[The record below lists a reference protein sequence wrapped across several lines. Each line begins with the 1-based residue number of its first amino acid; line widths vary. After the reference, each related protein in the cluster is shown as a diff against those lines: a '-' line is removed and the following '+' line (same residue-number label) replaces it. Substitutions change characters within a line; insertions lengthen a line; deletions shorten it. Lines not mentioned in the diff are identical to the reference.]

1 MIATLGTSTWR
12 RTDHLRDLV
21 ATTHR
26 LADDVGR
33 AVAAGS
39 TAPDLW
45 DRAVIASCRL
55 DGSPHDT
62 TPTDGE
68 TTSLV
73 DDDSS
78 TEDVWRREYAG
89 VRRALA
95 ADDLAELLRRDVLG
109 AIQGLHRLLT
119 GGLVATDLRGR
130 LRRSDVAVHTGGEG
144 RQVFRPVT
152 PDRLAREMT
161 HLRRLVADDDHD
173 PLEVAG
179 ILQFD
184 LLRLHPF
191 ESANGRLARAA
202 ARLVLRGAGL
212 DPGGLSVPEIV
223 MAQRRAGN
231 YDEVAAGLR
240 SGDRTRFLEGWG
252 EDVTAG
258 LRLAATTLGVQ
269 PGPVDTDLVARLPT
283 AFTLVDVAHNL
294 GGDDTHPDLGAAR
307 RTANALLD
315 AGLAQRLHGSRG
327 LRFRRRPG
335 PPSDPASPPSGPARP
350 PSRPAA

>member
-1 MIATLGTSTWR
+1 MIATLGSSTWR
-12 RTDHLRDLV
+12 RTDHLVDLV
-21 ATTHR
+21 ATTRR

-55 DGSPHDT
+55 DGSPHDR
-62 TPTDGE
+62 TPTDGD
-68 TTSLV
+68 TTALV

-78 TEDVWRREYAG
+78 TEDIWRREYAG

-119 GGLVATDLRGR
+119 GGLVATELRGR

-144 RQVFRPVT
+144 RQVFRPVA

-161 HLRRLVADDDHD
+161 HLPRLLDADDHH

-212 DPGGLSVPEIV
+212 DPGGLAIPEISMV
-223 MAQRRAGN
+223 QRRAGN

-269 PGPVDTDLVARLPT
+269 PGPVDTALVARLPT
-283 AFTLVDVAHNL
+283 SFTLIDVANDL
-294 GGDDTHPDLGAAR
+294 GDGADGPDLPAAR

-315 AGLAQRLHGSRG
+315 AGWAQRIHGSRG

-335 PPSDPASPPSGPARP
+335 PSGPSGPP
-350 PSRPAA
+350 PGAAA

>member
-1 MIATLGTSTWR
+1 MIRTLGTSTWR

-21 ATTHR
+21 ATTRR

-39 TAPDLW
+39 TAPQLW

-62 TPTDGE
+62 TPTDGD

-73 DDDSS
+73 DDDSPV
-78 TEDVWRREYAG
+78 EDVWRREYAG

-119 GGLVATDLRGR
+119 GGLVATHLRGR
-130 LRRSDVAVHTGGEG
+130 LRRSEVAVHTGGEG
-144 RQVFRPVT
+144 RQVFRPVR
-152 PDRLAREMT
+152 PELLAREMT
-161 HLRRLVADDDHD
+161 HLPRVVADADHH

-212 DPGGLSVPEIV
+212 DPGGLAVPEIA
-223 MAQRRAGN
+223 MAQRRVGN

-269 PGPVDTDLVARLPT
+269 PPPVDTDLVSSLPT
-283 AFTLVDVAHNL
+283 TFTLVDVARHL
-294 GGDDTHPDLGAAR
+294 GHDGGDDDHGPDLDRAR
-307 RTANALLD
+307 RAVDALLD
-315 AGLAQRLHGSRG
+315 AGWAERKHGSRG

-335 PPSDPASPPSGPARP
+335 PPPMPTPPGA
-350 PSRPAA
+350 